1 MAMSVQHFPLA
12 QIDPNPFQTRAGED
26 PAHIKQLALSIIYQG
41 LLQIPIGR
49 QVGERVQLAFGHS
62 RLAAYRWIV
71 DVQPTSNVEGDF
83 STFPVAIREL
93 NDQEMFVLAVR
104 ENNDRK
110 DISPIEQARAM
121 LTYRE
126 HFGKTST
133 EIGALFGLSD
143 SAVRNKIR
151 LLSLPEDVQAQAGQ
165 ISERV
170 LREILT
176 LFDLPACVRERGE
189 GDGWR
194 EIKPSGIVRDALGGK
209 TADTIHERVE
219 RLVINESTNMS
230 DAPWKFDKV
239 FDHPEVIGICKT
251 CEFRFMHGGANRCA
265 NEACYK
271 LKEQLVKLEYL
282 QAASA
287 VCGIPVAEDMAK
299 SAYQY
304 NDIGYSDERTS
315 AILKAGCE
323 NLRLVYDR
331 KATWESDR
339 DRVEGYPDAEIRC
352 SKRQGFCTCMK
363 ALESG
368 VHLDRKYQ
376 TVTDP
381 ETGTERVVENP
392 APEPLTAKDL
402 KEIARETSRQKRQNL
417 EECKAIREEAA
428 RAIASGL
435 KAGNPIILHKVFQQL
450 GWNAKSLEDQIDI
463 ENDYQGS
470 AEIVR
475 LAIGLFVAEKIYS
488 WEYSDPVPERA
499 VKAFNE
505 LFGKARMRLMVDVS
519 TETEG

>member
-1 MAMSVQHFPLA
+1 MSVQHFPLA

-26 PAHIKQLALSIIYQG
+26 AAHIKQLALSIVNVGG
-41 LLQIPIGR
+41 LLQIPTGR
-49 QVGERVQLAFGHS
+49 RVGERVQLAFGHS
-62 RLAAYRWIV
+62 RLAAYRWLEERASPAGL
-71 DVQPTSNVEGDF
+71 DGDY
-83 STFPVAIREL
+83 STFPVSIREL
-93 NDQEMFVLAVR
+93 SDQEMFELGVR

-110 DISPIEQARAM
+110 DISPIETARAM
-121 LTYRE
+121 NVYRE
-126 HFGKTST
+126 HFGKTSA
-133 EIGALFGLSD
+133 EIGKLFGLSD

-170 LREILT
+170 LREILV
-176 LFDLPACVRERGE
+176 LFDLPAGVRERGE
-189 GDGWR
+189 KCTWADFC
-194 EIKPSGIVRDALGGK
+194 PSAIVRDALGGK
-209 TADTIHERVE
+209 TADALHGRIE
-219 RLVINESTNMS
+219 RLVNNESTNMS
-230 DAPWKFDKV
+230 EAPWKFDKV
-239 FDHPEVIGICKT
+239 FDHPEVVGICKT

-265 NEACYK
+265 NEACYT

-287 VCGIPVAEDMAK
+287 VCGIPVTEDLAK
-299 SAYQY
+299 PEYQY
-304 NDIGYSDERTS
+304 NAIGRQERSS
-315 AILKAGCE
+315 AIRKAGCE
-323 NLRLVYDR
+323 NLRLMYDKKR
-331 KATWESDR
+331 SYQDDF
-339 DRVEGYPDAEIRC
+339 DRVEGYPDALIRC
-352 SKRQGFCTCMK
+352 SKRSGFCTCMK
-363 ALESG
+363 ALDTG
-368 VHLDRKYQ
+368 VHLERKYQ

-381 ETGTERVVENP
+381 ETGTERVIENP
-392 APEPLTAKDL
+392 QPQPLTAKDL
-402 KEIARETSRQKRQNL
+402 KDIARETSRQKRQNL

-505 LFGKARMRLMVDVS
+505 LFAKARMRLLDDVS
-519 TETEG
+519 AETEG

>member
-1 MAMSVQHFPLA
+1 MSVQHFPLS
-12 QIDPNPFQTRAGED
+12 QIDPNPFQTRGED
-26 PAHIKQLALSIIYQG
+26 PEHIKQLALSIIDQG

-83 STFPVAIREL
+83 TTIPVSIRKL
-93 NDQEMFVLAVR
+93 TDQEMFELAVR

-110 DISPIEQARAM
+110 DISPLEQARAM
-121 LTYRE
+121 NVYRE
-126 HFGKTST
+126 HFGKTSA
-133 EIGALFGLSD
+133 EIGRLFGLSD

-194 EIKPSGIVRDALGGK
+194 ESKPSGIVRDALGGK
-209 TADTIHERVE
+209 TADTIHERIE

-230 DAPWKFDKV
+230 EAPWKFDKV
-239 FDHPEVIGICKT
+239 FDHPEVVGICKT

-271 LKEQLVKLEYL
+271 LKEQLVKLDYL

-287 VCGIPVAEDMAK
+287 ACGIPVTEDMDRPD
-299 SAYQY
+299 YQY
-304 NDIGYSDERTS
+304 NDFGHSEERAK
-315 AILKAGCE
+315 AILKSGCE
-323 NLRLVYDR
+323 NLRLVYDKKR
-331 KATWESDR
+331 SSYR
-339 DRVEGYPDAEIRC
+339 DHIRVEGFPDAVILC
-352 SKRQGFCTCMK
+352 SKRSGFCTCMK
-363 ALESG
+363 ALDTG
-368 VHLDRKYQ
+368 VHLERKYQ

-392 APEPLTAKDL
+392 QPQPLTAKDL
-402 KEIARETSRQKRQNL
+402 KEIARETSRQKRQDL

-428 RAIASGL
+428 RAIAGGL
-435 KAGNPIILHKVFQQL
+435 EAGNPIILLKVFQQL
-450 GWNAKSLEDQIDI
+450 GWNAKSLADQIDI
-463 ENDYQGS
+463 ENDYHGS

-475 LAIGLFVAEKIYS
+475 LAIGLYMAEKIYS
-488 WEYSDPVPERA
+488 WEYSDPDPAKA
-499 VKAFNE
+499 VKTYNE
-505 LFGKARMRLMVDVS
+505 LFGKARLRLMVDVS